1 MPILPGFD
9 FFVSYRSKVRA
20 DLFSKS
26 GGLVGAHGTKWYEVT
41 WPSFELQSV
50 PPPGEEQGAAGHD
63 EAQVCHVL
71 RQQY

>member
-26 GGLVGAHGTKWYEVT
+26 GGLVGAHGAKWYEVT
-41 WPSFELQSV
+41 WPTLE
-50 PPPGEEQGAAGHD
+50 
-63 EAQVCHVL
+63 
-71 RQQY
+71 

>member
-26 GGLVGAHGTKWYEVT
+26 GGLVGAHGAKWYEVT

-63 EAQVCHVL
+63 EAQVRHVL